1 MKTPDFENWEKR
13 VLKGSEAG
21 SLTELEAPLQGTDST
36 YPMLGEDTQ
45 PAAAVEK
52 LSWTTRIVLP
62 EAFSEAQ
69 MDALRDSL
77 TEVRLGESVSEEPL
91 NSAIEATRVGDEGR
105 VRVDLS
111 LLRNVA
117 EIRKLRAD
125 HPDLKK
131 WALVTEESVESDPEK
146 LVGETIRVLT
156 GLLGGCGV
164 LEIRVQKGEPFS
176 SVWSRHNVA
185 RLLAHESQM
194 SQFPDP
200 LAGAGLFRELQKRI
214 QS

>member
-1 MKTPDFENWEKR
+1 MNTPEFEKWEKK
-13 VLKGSEAG
+13 VLKGSEAEKL
-21 SLTELEAPLQGTDST
+21 SELEAPLLGTDST

-45 PAAAVEK
+45 PAAVVERFR
-52 LSWTTRIVLP
+52 WTTRIVLC

-69 MDALRDSL
+69 MEALRDPL
-77 TEVRLGESVSEEPL
+77 TEVRLGESVSEMPL
-91 NSAIEATRVGDEGR
+91 ESAIEATRVGDEGR

-125 HPDLKK
+125 HPGVEK
-131 WALVTEESVESDPEK
+131 WVLVTEESVESDPEK

-156 GLLGGCGV
+156 GLLGGCGI
-164 LEIRVQKGEPFS
+164 LEIRAGAGEPFS
-176 SVWSRHNVA
+176 SVWSRHSVA
-185 RLLAHESQM
+185 RLLAHESQL
-194 SQFPDP
+194 SEFPDP

-214 QS
+214 

>member
-1 MKTPDFENWEKR
+1 ME
-13 VLKGSEAG
+13 
-21 SLTELEAPLQGTDST
+21 
-36 YPMLGEDTQ
+36 
-45 PAAAVEK
+45 
-52 LSWTTRIVLP
+52 
-62 EAFSEAQ
+62 
-69 MDALRDSL
+69 ALRDSL

-91 NSAIEATRVGDEGR
+91 QSGIEATRVGDEGR

-125 HPDLKK
+125 HPDVKK
-131 WALVTEESVESDPEK
+131 WVLVTEESVESEPEK

-156 GLLGGCGV
+156 GLLGGCGI
-164 LEIRVQKGEPFS
+164 LEIRAAAGEPFS

-185 RLLAHESQM
+185 RLLAHESQL
-194 SQFPDP
+194 SEFPDP

-214 QS
+214 